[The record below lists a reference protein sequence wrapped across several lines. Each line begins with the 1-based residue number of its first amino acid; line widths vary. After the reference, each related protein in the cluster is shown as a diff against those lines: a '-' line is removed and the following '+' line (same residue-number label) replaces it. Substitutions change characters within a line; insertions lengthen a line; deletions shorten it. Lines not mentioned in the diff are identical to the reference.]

1 MTTHPTPLGG
11 TATKG
16 SARKSGP
23 ATGPASEARP
33 AGNATASQ
41 GKPASSPQSHDGSR
55 RLSPAR
61 VLDVDPVLDD
71 PKTRIVVCCGSG
83 GVGKTTTAA
92 ALGLRAA
99 ERGRKVVVLTI
110 DPARRLAQSMG
121 IDSLDNTPRRVKGV
135 EGGGELHAMMLDM
148 KRTFDEIVEAHADPE
163 RAAAI
168 LGNPFYQSLSAG
180 FAGTQEYM
188 AMEKLGQ
195 LRSRDEWD
203 LIVVDT
209 PPSRSALDFL
219 DAPKRLGS
227 FLDGKLI
234 RVLLAP
240 AKVGG
245 RAGMKFLNVG
255 MSMMTGALG
264 KLLGGQLLKDVQTF
278 VAAMDSMFGGFRTR
292 ADATYKLL
300 QAPGT
305 AFLVVA
311 APERDALREAAY
323 FVERLAAE
331 DMPLAGLVL
340 NRVHGSDAAHLSAER
355 ALSAAETLTAGLTR
369 GGDADATEDTGQGT
383 AQDLGPGAENLDL
396 SGIVDQDPGKA
407 DLRNSPDP
415 RGSSDSP
422 GTDSPPPDGG
432 SPTGADAERS
442 VDRLT
447 AGLLRLHAD
456 RMHLLS
462 REQRTRDR
470 FTARHPEV
478 AVAEVAALPGD
489 VHDLAGLRDI
499 GARLAANRPQL
510 PEENAAR

>member
-1 MTTHPTPLGG
+1 MTPD
-11 TATKG
+11 
-16 SARKSGP
+16 P
-23 ATGPASEARP
+23 ANAQK
-33 AGNATASQ
+33 ATA
-41 GKPASSPQSHDGSR
+41 PEAIAREAAHSPDGH
-55 RLSPAR
+55 R
-61 VLDVDPVLDD
+61 VIGSTRPLAVDPLLDD
-71 PKTRIVVCCGSG
+71 PRTRIVVCCGAG

-92 ALGLRAA
+92 ALGVRAA

-121 IDSLDNTPRRVKGV
+121 IDSLDNTPRRVKGID
-135 EGGGELHAMMLDM
+135 GDGELHAMMLDM
-148 KRTFDEIVEAHADPE
+148 KRTFDEIVEAHADPD
-163 RAAAI
+163 RASAI

-195 LRSRDEWD
+195 LRARDEWD
-203 LIVVDT
+203 LIIVDT

-340 NRVHGSDAAHLSAER
+340 NRVHGSGAAQLSAER
-355 ALSAAETLTAGLTR
+355 ALAA
-369 GGDADATEDTGQGT
+369 
-383 AQDLGPGAENLDL
+383 AENLEEP
-396 SGIVDQDPGKA
+396 GIVDQMDGKA
-407 DLRNSPDP
+407 VRNSPDTQ
-415 RGSSDSP
+415 GSSDSSDRSGSSDHAGSP
-422 GTDSPPPDGG
+422 DRAGSPASSDSPAATGTEDG
-432 SPTGADAERS
+432 SPAPD
-442 VDRLT
+442 LT
-447 AGLLRLHAD
+447 VEQLTSGLLRLHAE
-456 RMHLLS
+456 RMRMLS

-470 FTARHPEV
+470 FTALHPEV

-499 GARLAANRPQL
+499 GDRLAAIRSEL
-510 PEENAAR
+510 PVSED